1 MRYVAFL
8 LCFLPV
14 AAMAD
19 ELPPTGVFGV
29 PSSGGAPTQPTPPTP
44 PPHIV
49 QRPDYSQQGNAAAFA
64 QLGMMLA
71 EAHAQIAALQTQINE
86 LQAAKAK

>member
-19 ELPPTGVFGV
+19 QPV
-29 PSSGGAPTQPTPPTP
+29 QPTPPTP

-49 QRPDYSQQGNAAAFA
+49 PRPDYSQQGNAAAFA

-71 EAHAQIAALQTQINE
+71 EAHAQIAALQNQVVE
-86 LQAAKAK
+86 LQAKEAKAQ

>member
-19 ELPPTGVFGV
+19 EPT
-29 PSSGGAPTQPTPPTP
+29 PPTPPTP

-86 LQAAKAK
+86 LQAVKAK

>member
-19 ELPPTGVFGV
+19 DV
-29 PSSGGAPTQPTPPTP
+29 PGIPTQPTPPTP